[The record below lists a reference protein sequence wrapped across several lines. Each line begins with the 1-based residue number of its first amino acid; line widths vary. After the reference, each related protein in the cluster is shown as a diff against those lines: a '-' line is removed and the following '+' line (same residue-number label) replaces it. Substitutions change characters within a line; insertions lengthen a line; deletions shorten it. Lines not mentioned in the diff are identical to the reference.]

1 MLFIVSGIE
10 RPRAKCGMIAIL
22 WVKVLI
28 FQGAKP
34 IFNVGSLSNEY
45 KMQFSL
51 WCLAGVPLMLGADI
65 RTIKPEMK
73 GQYCQNQMTEQEN
86 QSTMVLDGLHLLV

>member
-28 FQGAKP
+28 FQRIMKDYH
-34 IFNVGSLSNEY
+34 SL
-45 KMQFSL
+45 
-51 WCLAGVPLMLGADI
+51 
-65 RTIKPEMK
+65 
-73 GQYCQNQMTEQEN
+73 
-86 QSTMVLDGLHLLV
+86 

>member
-34 IFNVGSLSNEY
+34 IFNVGSLS
-45 KMQFSL
+45 K
-51 WCLAGVPLMLGADI
+51 
-65 RTIKPEMK
+65 
-73 GQYCQNQMTEQEN
+73 
-86 QSTMVLDGLHLLV
+86 